1 MRSCFPPFSGTNGNP
16 CAAALDETKG
26 IASGEPG
33 NVVLGGEDSMRAQ
46 TVVVVLM
53 SSWILCSSLCGQ
65 NDMLTQIYGEGV
77 HAFFRGDY
85 GCAGST
91 MDQAIAHGS
100 QDPRVHY
107 FRGLSHLRLGRYF
120 EAGEDF
126 RTAATLEVEGTG
138 TFDIGRALERIQ
150 GSERLCLERIRR
162 DTLLTLSQ
170 QRPVPSVRPGVPAI
184 IPDFGRDLPQAPDP
198 FRDEDERPME
208 ILPEEE
214 QPPAPPPPAP
224 GDVTPPA
231 EGEEEDPF
239 AAPAEDAAPEPEPPA
254 PAETDEETEAEDIFG
269 TDPGDNPFE

>member
-1 MRSCFPPFSGTNGNP
+1 LSGTNGNP
-16 CAAALDETKG
+16 CAAAFDETKG

-33 NVVLGGEDSMRAQ
+33 YVVLGREDAMRAR
-46 TVVVVLM
+46 TVSIFLL
-53 SSWILCSSLCGQ
+53 SSGILCSSLCGQ

-120 EAGEDF
+120 EAEEDF

-138 TFDIGRALERIQ
+138 TYDIGRALERIQ

-162 DTLLTLSQ
+162 DTLLVLSQ
-170 QRPVPSVRPGVPAI
+170 QRRVPSVTPGAPAF

-198 FRDEDERPME
+198 FRDEDEPAME

-214 QPPAPPPPAP
+214 QTPVPPPPAP
-224 GDVTPPA
+224 QDATPPA

-239 AAPAEDAAPEPEPPA
+239 AAPEEAAPPEPEPPP
-254 PAETDEETEAEDIFG
+254 PAETEEPAEAEDIFG